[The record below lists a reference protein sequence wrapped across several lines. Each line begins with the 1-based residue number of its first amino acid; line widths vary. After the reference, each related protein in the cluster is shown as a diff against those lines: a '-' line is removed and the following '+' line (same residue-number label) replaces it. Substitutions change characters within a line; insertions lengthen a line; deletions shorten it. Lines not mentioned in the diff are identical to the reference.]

1 MSTQVNITISDGGLV
16 NKVKDLQA
24 AARQAQLEKERQ
36 QRIETQGQQ
45 QRTANLAAAG
55 RAPDGSPLYGARFEQ
70 PQIDRRPAAN
80 RFGGKGLLV
89 AGKTAA
95 YGETGLPALSSFG
108 GSTRF
113 GLFAAPADDFANF
126 DVAAGPAPGTMSL
139 IGPNISGVDPYGFC
153 FASNFVDSLDLQSVL
168 AEADNDD
175 PYLGDLD
182 LPSGPVASPSALANS
197 SSKASNYNSFTFEF
211 LLNPPSNGD
220 LDVATHNIRFD
231 MSFGPNTSSTTLRI
245 SGITSFSSIT
255 GDSDPGDDEEV
266 FYGLFED
273 DTGIRGASG
282 EWNHVAYC
290 KDQDQIRIYINGILI
305 VTCNASSRYWNRYV
319 EFERPGSSDVAV
331 LNGNLPVMFSVVENV
346 DSRTAPLLLHGIRW
360 SPKALYTGNTFT
372 PLASITKLI

>member
-1 MSTQVNITISDGGLV
+1 MSTNINITVGDSGLL
-16 NKVKDLQA
+16 DRARQQQA
-24 AARQAQLEKERQ
+24 ANRQAQLNREAAARLEAQ
-36 QRIETQGQQ
+36 AIAA
-45 QRTANLAAAG
+45 RTAAFAAQGRDASGNLIIG
-55 RAPDGSPLYGARFEQ
+55 APFSQ

-108 GSTRF
+108 GRPTF
-113 GLFAAPADDFANF
+113 GLFAAPTDDFVNF
-126 DVAAGPAPGTMSL
+126 ETAAGPAPGTMSL

-290 KDQDQIRIYINGILI
+290 KDQDQIRGDKK
-305 VTCNASSRYWNRYV
+305 T
-319 EFERPGSSDVAV
+319 
-331 LNGNLPVMFSVVENV
+331 
-346 DSRTAPLLLHGIRW
+346 T
-360 SPKALYTGNTFT
+360 
-372 PLASITKLI
+372 